1 MTKEEILK
9 ELGREIDTFI
19 EIIKNLDQSSY
30 EFKQCIPD
38 NLHNQLDRVDKELD
52 TVKEQYIELIKEIKT
67 KVQGL
72 VKQLTELNQDWD
84 TLNIAFFGETNAGK
98 STLIEALICGDGRTI
113 GDGRKD
119 FTRSVSTYN
128 FSNNKIK
135 LNDMPGIEGDES
147 KVIHEIQKAVKKA
160 HIVFYVHSDGKEPE
174 RGTLE
179 KIKKYLKQNA
189 SVYGIINIRGYCK
202 PDILKERFEG
212 QKAQTVKTRTEKH
225 FKEILSD
232 AYKGTIQVHA
242 LFGFFGKA
250 RNIPEN
256 LKQNYEK
263 WVDIYGGREVLL
275 KVSNL
280 EELISIINSYTKDFE
295 IYQLEILWNNFYKI
309 FSVQEEIFNRIFKF
323 KKNYDENIKQIQDKI
338 DILRE
343 KYRTQ
348 KNILKN
354 NINEI
359 INMKVNS
366 LKTEIIEIIIS
377 AIDNDLSKDYIENQ
391 IKDKVDSFKKSIE
404 SDLEKEIKDF
414 LDKIKEDLDIMNR
427 KVNLILSS
435 LKVDPQLDSI
445 FKKMEYTF
453 DEVLKGLFTVVSGI
467 WGAITAYAI
476 HPILGIV
483 SGAVFILK
491 KYMIG
496 LLVIHKRKN
505 LKQNLKL

>member
-1 MTKEEILK
+1 M
-9 ELGREIDTFI
+9 
-19 EIIKNLDQSSY
+19 
-30 EFKQCIPD
+30 
-38 NLHNQLDRVDKELD
+38 
-52 TVKEQYIELIKEIKT
+52 
-67 KVQGL
+67 
-72 VKQLTELNQDWD
+72 
-84 TLNIAFFGETNAGK
+84 
-98 STLIEALICGDGRTI
+98 
-113 GDGRKD
+113 
-119 FTRSVSTYN
+119 
-128 FSNNKIK
+128 
-135 LNDMPGIEGDES
+135 
-147 KVIHEIQKAVKKA
+147 
-160 HIVFYVHSDGKEPE
+160 
-174 RGTLE
+174 
-179 KIKKYLKQNA
+179 
-189 SVYGIINIRGYCK
+189 
-202 PDILKERFEG
+202 
-212 QKAQTVKTRTEKH
+212 
-225 FKEILSD
+225 
-232 AYKGTIQVHA
+232 HA

-491 KYMIG
+491 KIYDWLVGNPQKKKSEAKSEAINKVNRKIKKIKKEIMIKIKEVEREIDNKFKQLDRNIISVKNNFKRISRKFDYIIQELIKSNINCAKIFTKYIDPNAEFAYITKLKDG
-496 LLVIHKRKN
+496 VYFAGVINNIEQAKSILQKIDIKHIYPYKDITELERDITFKDGEFFKRLKRRLEIYKENSKN
-505 LKQNLKL
+505 LL